1 MKKVADTSKVE
12 FRNHS
17 AARLIGV
24 LANILDGEITRMAG
38 DVPGAIAKFETA
50 VKLDDEMDYDEPEPL
65 PFPARH
71 WLGAALIE
79 AKRFADAEK
88 RLSRRSRAAPAQRV
102 DAARIA
108 TGAQGAG
115 QDRSGRR
122 CRPREELVALGHL
135 DQVVAFLGPKPA
147 QGP

>member
-17 AARLIGV
+17 AARLVGV

-50 VKLDDEMDYDEPEPL
+50 VKLDDEMEYDEPEPL

-79 AKRFADAEK
+79 AKRFA
-88 RLSRRSRAAPAQRV
+88 
-102 DAARIA
+102 
-108 TGAQGAG
+108 
-115 QDRSGRR
+115 R
-122 CRPREELVALGHL
+122 CREASIAKISSSTRTTAGRCS
-135 DQVVAFLGPKPA
+135 DCNRR
-147 QGP
+147 

>member
-1 MKKVADTSKVE
+1 M
-12 FRNHS
+12 
-17 AARLIGV
+17 

-79 AKRFADAEK
+79 AKRFSDAESVY
-88 RLSRRSRAAPAQRV
+88 RERPRAAPAQRL

-108 TGAQGAG
+108 TGAEGAG
-115 QDRSGRR
+115 QDRSGSR
-122 CRPREELVALGHL
+122 CRPREELVALGYV
-135 DQVVAFLGPKPA
+135 D
-147 QGP
+147 